1 MNNTPHNFSYSGSI
15 AYCVDFS
22 YSSDQ
27 RLKSAFKGYSHW
39 ILQNIEIFFLF
50 FSLQKG
56 ETQRV
61 DSFSLAYFLNNL
73 SLGQLSRQTGIIS
86 G

>member
-27 RLKSAFKGYSHW
+27 RLKSAFKGYYHW
-39 ILQNIEIFFLF
+39 ILQNIEIFFYFSRCKKVKLKELTLF
-50 FSLQKG
+50 H
-56 ETQRV
+56 
-61 DSFSLAYFLNNL
+61 
-73 SLGQLSRQTGIIS
+73 
-86 G
+86 